1 MHLSRVQASVSVPG
15 VVLAEGGIDTTEIV
29 TARLS
34 EESLSQA
41 SALYARKGAMCRDYV
56 LPKPQKSSLPK
67 QTFGW
72 YREEELT

>member
-56 LPKPQKSSLPK
+56 LPNPKSPVCQNRLSDGTERK
-67 QTFGW
+67 N
-72 YREEELT
+72 